1 MRRRT
6 AVIGVSVTCGL
17 ALAATTAAL
26 MFDLLMIDAGRS
38 DLSQFGLD
46 AVPFIAAL
54 ASAVTV
60 GAVLAIR
67 RPEHPVGWLFLAL
80 GVSVTLAGL
89 LDGYGAYGAIV
100 RADPLPAAD
109 LAVVVGDSLFIP
121 WFALVALILHLT
133 PTGQPLSMRWG
144 RIAAATV
151 VAGSVW
157 FAVRLVSPDVTQ
169 PPLDS
174 IANPL
179 AVLPGSLDGP
189 LRAVRWVASVLT
201 SVGLVAAGVSLLVR
215 FRRSTGTERRRL
227 LWLAIVVVPLPAF
240 VALSFVAARSN
251 HEFVLGL
258 ATGGFI
264 ALIPVAAGLSIA
276 KYHLYDVDQILSR
289 AVTYL
294 LVSCILAVTYIAVV
308 VATGRLIGDR
318 GGSTLPAVL
327 GTLAAVA
334 AAAPAYRS
342 LQGAVDQRFNR
353 RRYDAVRM
361 VREYV
366 RAPTT
371 QSIQDVLRAALAIRD
386 LRVAYWVSGRE
397 QWVTEDGRQVV
408 TEPDEIEIRRH
419 GEPIARIAYDHGAIE
434 PAIAEAA
441 TAEATPELVSA
452 GLRAAISLQLAEVR
466 ESRRRIA
473 AAQLA
478 ERRRIE
484 RDLHDGAQQRLLA
497 LALQMQAAQVNGSA
511 ERLREAAA
519 TGVTELQAAVVELR
533 ELANGLHPAV
543 LSDSGLG
550 AALDDLAS
558 RLPLRVEVRAGAG
571 RFPPQIESTAWFIA
585 CEAISNAVKHADA
598 AEIEVSVGAMNGTL
612 TLTVSDDGRGD
623 ADPWG
628 AGLRG
633 IADRAEAVGGAVTVR
648 TRPGGG
654 TLVIGK
660 LPCGS

>member
-6 AVIGVSVTCGL
+6 TVIAVSVSC
-17 ALAATTAAL
+17 ALTLTATASAL
-26 MFDLLMIDAGRS
+26 VFDRLLTDADRS
-38 DLSQFGLD
+38 DLSQFGPE

-54 ASAVTV
+54 VSAMVV
-60 GAVLAIR
+60 GAVLAVR
-67 RPEHPVGWLFLAL
+67 RTEHPVGWLFLAQGGSIAL
-80 GVSVTLAGL
+80 SGF
-89 LDGYGAYGAIV
+89 LDGYGAYGAMV
-100 RADPLPAAD
+100 RDDALPAAE
-109 LAVVVGDSLFIP
+109 LAAVIGGGMFIS
-121 WFALVALILHLT
+121 WFVLVALILHLT
-133 PTGQPLSMRWG
+133 PTGRPLSRRWG

-151 VAGSVW
+151 ALGIAW
-157 FAVRLVSPDVTQ
+157 FAIRLVSPDATQ

-174 IANPL
+174 ISNPI
-179 AVLPGSLDGP
+179 AVLPESLEWPVRG
-189 LRAVRWVASVLT
+189 LRWVVSVMT
-201 SVGLVAAGVSLLVR
+201 SAGLVAAGVSLLVR
-215 FRRSTGTERRRL
+215 FRRSTGMERRRL
-227 LWLAIVVVPLPAF
+227 LWLAIVVVPLPIYIAVSFAAAPDHQLVLAF
-240 VALSFVAARSN
+240 
-251 HEFVLGL
+251 

-264 ALIPVAAGLSIA
+264 SLIPVAAGLSIA

-294 LVSCILAVTYIAVV
+294 LVSCILALTFGAVV

-318 GGSTLPAVL
+318 AGSTLPAVL

-342 LQGAVDQRFNR
+342 LQDAIDRRFNR

-366 RAPTT
+366 RAPSV
-371 QSIQDVLRAALAIRD
+371 QSVESVLQTALATSS
-386 LRVAYWVSGRE
+386 LRVAYWVSSRQ
-397 QWVTEDGRQVV
+397 QWVTEDGRQVA
-408 TEPDEIEIRRH
+408 TQPDEMQIHRH
-419 GEPIARIAYDHGAIE
+419 GELVARIAYDRDAVD
-434 PAIAEAA
+434 PAVAEAA

-497 LALQMQAAQVNGSA
+497 LALEMQAAQVNGGTG
-511 ERLREAAA
+511 RLREAAA
-519 TGVTELQAAVVELR
+519 TSVTELRTAVAELR

-543 LSDSGLG
+543 LSDSGLA

-558 RLPLRVEVRAGAG
+558 RLPLPVEVRAPAR
-571 RFPPQIESTAWFIA
+571 RFSSQIESTAWFIA
-585 CEAISNAVKHADA
+585 CEAISNAVKHAGA
-598 AEIEVSVGAMNGTL
+598 AKIDVNVSAMNGTL
-612 TLTVSDDGRGD
+612 TLTVSDNGTGEV
-623 ADPWG
+623 DPRG

-633 IADRAEAVGGAVTVR
+633 IADRAEAVGGTVTVR
-648 TRPGGG
+648 TQPGGG
-654 TLVIGK
+654 TSVIGT